1 MELISGTQEIVIILE
16 NQSIRNLDLSNVVKN
31 HTIIILLSRNLK
43 KINILITYFSIRK
56 LTSFKKY
63 LPNIY

>member
-31 HTIIILLSRNLK
+31 HTVIILLSRNFLK
-43 KINILITYFSIRK
+43 NQYSDNIF
-56 LTSFKKY
+56 
-63 LPNIY
+63 